1 MERTE
6 SLQRFE
12 QSLRRRF
19 PERRTAVDYLSD
31 VRQFAAFCPKAWR
44 EVSMADIDTFVD
56 QQRQQGLRPTTVK
69 RRVAALKTFFDFLAE
84 ETGDLS
90 WPNPVRFK
98 RHAGKLPRPLPRD
111 LSDEQV
117 ERVWAVL
124 RAPRDRAW
132 FALLL
137 RAGLRV
143 GEVVTLQMADLL
155 APPQAD
161 RPARLRVCGKGRQER
176 VVLLTAD
183 AWAVLEAWLA
193 VRPVSDQSAVFLN
206 ERGRPLTA
214 NGLEWLLHG
223 YGEQAGVAVTPHQ
236 LRHTFARQATEAGM
250 PVTSL
255 GKLLGHAQ
263 VSTTQVYTAGADP
276 TLAQAYQMA
285 MARLENTPLPRPTV
299 SAPLVTV
306 PPAPDRPLPPATRP
320 PAPDPDWQAWAP
332 HLPPALRQA
341 GLDWVQRRLPTWK
354 ASRRRVQAL
363 KGLGEL
369 RRFFEWQQA
378 HRPIQSLADLHLA
391 DLQAFQTARAAQHQT
406 PGTINVSLD
415 YVLNLLHQQAEQGH
429 PIDASVFRLRALPRP
444 DCLPRHLTDAQ
455 AHGLEAF
462 VRARLDDPDPRW
474 RLENACFFVLAH
486 TGLRASECVD
496 LQVQDLDL
504 TAGRLTVRQGKGQR
518 DRVVYLSDTARHA
531 LHRYL
536 APHPLP
542 PTTPLFRLPQGRA
555 ISYMWLYDHITALG
569 QAADVPNLTPHRLRH
584 TLATRLLNVGMDVT
598 RIQKLLGHEHLD
610 TTMLY
615 ARVLDTTV
623 EADYRQAMHAI
634 ERQQMPLSKV
644 PEPAPGWPRKVEQ
657 EQKVPLDNSV

>member
-1 MERTE
+1 MERQD

-12 QSLRRRF
+12 QYLRRRF

-44 EVSMADIDTFVD
+44 EVTMLDLDAFVD

-69 RRVAALKTFFDFLAE
+69 RRVAALKTFFDCLAE

-117 ERVWAVL
+117 EQLWAVI
-124 RAPRDRAW
+124 RTPRDRAW

-161 RPARLRVCGKGRQER
+161 RPARLRVCGKGQKER

-183 AWAVLEAWLA
+183 AWAVLQAWLA
-193 VRPVSDQSAVFLN
+193 VRPVSDQLAVFLN
-206 ERGRPLTA
+206 ERGRPLTP

-223 YGEQAGVAVTPHQ
+223 YGKQAGVTVTPHQ

-276 TLAQAYQMA
+276 ALAQAYQTA
-285 MARLENTPLPRPTV
+285 MARLESTRLPHPMV
-299 SAPLVTV
+299 SAPLVTA
-306 PPAPDRPLPPATRP
+306 PPAPDRRLPPAAR
-320 PAPDPDWQAWAP
+320 PDPDWQAWAP

-341 GLDWVQRRLPTWK
+341 CLDWVQRRLPTWK
-354 ASRRRVQAL
+354 ASRRRAQAL
-363 KGLGEL
+363 HVLGEL
-369 RRFFEWQQA
+369 RRFFEWLQA
-378 HRPIQSLADLHLA
+378 QRPIQSLTDLHLA
-391 DLQAFQTARAAQHQT
+391 DLQAFQTARTAQHQT

-415 YVLNLLHQQAEQGH
+415 YVLNLLHQQAEQGQ
-429 PIDASVFRLRALPRP
+429 PVEASVFRLRALPKP
-444 DCLPRHLTDAQ
+444 DRLPRHLTDAE
-455 AHGLEAF
+455 AHRLEAF
-462 VRARLDDPDPRW
+462 VRTRLADPDPRL

-486 TGLRASECVD
+486 TGLRASECLD

-504 TAGRLTVRQGKGQR
+504 TAGRLSVRQGKGQR

-531 LHRYL
+531 LHGYL

-542 PTTPLFRLPQGRA
+542 PTAPLFRLPQGRA
-555 ISYMWLYDHITALG
+555 ISYTWLYEHITALG
-569 QAADVPNLTPHRLRH
+569 RAARVPNLTPHRLRH
-584 TLATRLLNVGMDVT
+584 TLATRLLNAGMDVT

-623 EADYRQAMHAI
+623 ETDYRRAMHAI
-634 ERQQMPLSKV
+634 ERQQMPLSEV
-644 PEPAPGWPRKVEQ
+644 PESAPGWPRKVEQ
-657 EQKVPLDNSV
+657 VQEVPLDNSV

>member
-1 MERTE
+1 MERQD
-6 SLQRFE
+6 SLPRFE
-12 QSLRRRF
+12 QYLRRRF
-19 PERRTAVDYLSD
+19 PDRRTAVDYLSD

-117 ERVWAVL
+117 ERLGAVI
-124 RAPRDRAW
+124 REPRDRAW

-193 VRPVSDQSAVFLN
+193 VRPVSDQPAVFLN

-332 HLPPALRQA
+332 HLPPAIRHA
-341 GLDWVQRRLPTWK
+341 CLDLVQRRLPTWK

-634 ERQQMPLSKV
+634 ERQQMPLSEA
-644 PEPAPGWPRKVEQ
+644 PESAPGWPRKVEQ